1 MAPLRRPP
9 VSHQPGQAI
18 CAALKRVASARRRRR
33 RRRARRPA
41 RALPRQARRVKTSED
56 TTTCGGGATRSAV
69 PTRPARRTRS
79 RAQVARLLP
88 QTPHTACSPF
98 PLARASH
105 VPISSLNPPADL
117 LAVASAASSVAVDV
131 ENGRNDAPFE
141 FRLTL
146 VTCTCSKV
154 AAAVAETAWLRV
166 ACAWHAKRRGRG
178 RARTGRPRARD
189 ALRGT
194 TGSQPGRGAA
204 RRRHAS
210 VSACVGAPWR

>member
-1 MAPLRRPP
+1 M
-9 VSHQPGQAI
+9 
-18 CAALKRVASARRRRR
+18 
-33 RRRARRPA
+33 
-41 RALPRQARRVKTSED
+41 
-56 TTTCGGGATRSAV
+56 
-69 PTRPARRTRS
+69 
-79 RAQVARLLP
+79 ARLLP

-146 VTCTCSKV
+146 ATCTCSKV